1 MMYIIENL
9 KAQLQDTRKSLV
21 ESQEM
26 ALDGQEDLTNLKW
39 RYERDVNLVRLQIG
53 QSEEN
58 IKALSSQEKQLTKA
72 IQVLEA
78 QLTRESNEDSSQEV
92 ST

>member
-1 MMYIIENL
+1 MYIIENL

-26 ALDGQEDLTNLKW
+26 ALDGQEDLTNLKL